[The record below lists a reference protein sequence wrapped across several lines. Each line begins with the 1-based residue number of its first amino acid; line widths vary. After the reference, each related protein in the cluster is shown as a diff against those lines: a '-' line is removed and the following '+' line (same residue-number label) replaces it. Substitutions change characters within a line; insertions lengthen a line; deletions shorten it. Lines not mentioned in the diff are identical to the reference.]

1 MLQSG
6 SRSTLWWVTF
16 FAIAM
21 AFLETAVVV
30 YIRKLYYP
38 EGFMFPMKLIAPDI
52 ALTEF
57 LREVATLIMLAGIG
71 IIAGRNKIEKFGYF
85 IFTFAI
91 WDIFYYVFLYALLKW
106 PSSLLTWDVLF
117 LIPCTWV
124 GPVLAPVINSLCM
137 IGLFFLIHYYV
148 GKTKQCTT
156 GPWVWALLVA
166 GSLVVIASYIEDY
179 LDFML
184 QKFSWGQIFDLSL
197 YDQTMPYAITYVPMD
212 FKWWLFSIGA
222 AMHLAAMFIIW
233 KRNLEYEPRPQ
244 HSALEGRGIIPS
256 AVGGIVR
263 LRLLIRLR
271 LLKTKAHE

>member
-1 MLQSG
+1 MIRFS
-6 SRSTLWWVTF
+6 SKTLKTVLWVAL

-57 LREVATLIMLAGIG
+57 LREVATLIMLVGIG
-71 IIAGRNKIEKFGYF
+71 YIAGRNRIERFAYF

-91 WDIFYYVFLYALLKW
+91 WDIFYYVFLYALLQW

-124 GPVLAPVINSLCM
+124 GPVLAPVLNSLCM
-137 IGLFFLIHYYV
+137 ILLFFVILHAV
-148 GKTKQCTT
+148 EKTQQCKT
-156 GPWVWALLVA
+156 GVLVWSLLVA
-166 GSLVVIASYIEDY
+166 GSLVIIGSYIEDY

-184 QKFSWGQIFDLSL
+184 QQFSWTQIFDLSQ
-197 YDQTMPYAITYVPMD
+197 YDVVMPYAISYVPND
-212 FKWWLFSIGA
+212 FKWWLFSIGV
-222 AMHLAAMFIIW
+222 AMHLTGIGLIW
-233 KRNLEYEPRPQ
+233 RKNRA
-244 HSALEGRGIIPS
+244 SF
-256 AVGGIVR
+256 
-263 LRLLIRLR
+263 
-271 LLKTKAHE
+271 